1 MSSSILIKVVEEKI
15 LILSVM
21 SRGTDS
27 GKRVNND
34 FDSILLRSFDNV
46 SETLI
51 SSKHRVY
58 ARSVY
63 CCEWRGI
70 ILAILDVVRIFVKEW
85 IVISLKSSHKV
96 ASCNTLPSEDWN
108 FISNVLECSSLNE
121 LIKCLV
127 NFGVLEID
135 LNLME

>member
-46 SETLI
+46 GETLI
-51 SSKHRVY
+51 SSKHRVH
-58 ARSVY
+58 ARSVD
-63 CCEWRGI
+63 CCKWRGI
-70 ILAILDVVRIFVKEW
+70 ILAILDVVRIFVEEG

-96 ASCNTLPSEDWN
+96 ASSNTLPSEDWN
-108 FISNVLECSSLNE
+108 FISNVLECSSLNK
-121 LIKCLV
+121 LIKLLV

-135 LNLME
+135 LNLVE